1 MLMMFSS
8 YGQLPDPTKVLWND
22 LQVIKPAV
30 SQPYRA
36 TLFKLDRRFPL
47 AIPSSEQ
54 LQLRWKLLS
63 RLISGYHSS
72 QPLYL
77 IPSSSLCLP
86 KGVAVPSIANPY
98 YHLRQAQVNTYAM
111 GASRLSGM
119 QKQVLSMY
127 RGFLRAARLK
137 SADERRQI
145 QTIVSAEFRRN
156 SEQVDRKNFVYIEYL
171 LNRGKKQLDQ
181 LKSPGVVGLSSFN
194 VDHEKVGAVQ
204 TQINPNA
211 SSYANKE
218 IKNWDNVVLLCGKDR
233 AVGLHVENFQDA
245 AGAMAREEDDT
256 RSNSSFESVSV
267 EGTKAKRSGEGSSN
281 SNKRSKKDQ
290 VGDSLMMVANTLQ
303 SYYESKKKKEES
315 RHSTKEIYEV
325 LCNISGLSRTEI
337 AKAVIKYNN
346 SDPGQF

>member
-1 MLMMFSS
+1 
-8 YGQLPDPTKVLWND
+8 
-22 LQVIKPAV
+22 
-30 SQPYRA
+30 
-36 TLFKLDRRFPL
+36 
-47 AIPSSEQ
+47 
-54 LQLRWKLLS
+54 
-63 RLISGYHSS
+63 
-72 QPLYL
+72 
-77 IPSSSLCLP
+77 
-86 KGVAVPSIANPY
+86 
-98 YHLRQAQVNTYAM
+98 M

-233 AVGLHVENFQDA
+233 AVGSHVENFQDA
-245 AGAMAREEDDT
+245 AGSMAREEDDT